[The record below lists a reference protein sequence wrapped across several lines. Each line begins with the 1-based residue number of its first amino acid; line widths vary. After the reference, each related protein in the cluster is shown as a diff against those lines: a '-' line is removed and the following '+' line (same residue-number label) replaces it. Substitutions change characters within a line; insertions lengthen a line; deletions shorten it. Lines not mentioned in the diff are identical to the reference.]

1 MGKQLAEQNQS
12 TYERIATLS
21 RTVASVE
28 RQNDEILKHFTQVCL
43 RSGYRF
49 GTVFFFLSFLV
60 SALLASFA
68 DEETYL
74 LRLLRRRTNAT
85 NRASPPSE
93 KSTTTRPSPRYRMSS
108 SRSSDRLS
116 LLRPKCRVRRPPG
129 FLVASRPPLS
139 QPCCVTLFCGGG
151 GGFSICQSSH
161 IVMLFFTK
169 LSVYLKCRKKAG
181 SSGPAVAQ
189 TLRSSDT
196 RGLEMDQE
204 GAGYGADGCASTWPY
219 KVIARER
226 AKKRQGWAVSD
237 GGVIHQ

>member
-116 LLRPKCRVRRPPG
+116 LLRPERRVRRPPG

-139 QPCCVTLFCGGG
+139 TLLCHVILCGGG
-151 GGFSICQSSH
+151 SLYLSELPYRHVVLS
-161 IVMLFFTK
+161 
-169 LSVYLKCRKKAG
+169 LSVCVFEMQKESRIIRSCGG
-181 SSGPAVAQ
+181 SDPAVI
-189 TLRSSDT
+189 
-196 RGLEMDQE
+196 GHE
-204 GAGYGADGCASTWPY
+204 GP
-219 KVIARER
+219 
-226 AKKRQGWAVSD
+226 
-237 GGVIHQ
+237 

>member
-116 LLRPKCRVRRPPG
+116 LLRPERRVRRPPG

-139 QPCCVTLFCGGG
+139 TLLCHVILCGGG
-151 GGFSICQSSH
+151 LSICQSSH
-161 IVMLFFTK
+161 IVMLFF
-169 LSVYLKCRKKAG
+169 
-181 SSGPAVAQ
+181 P
-189 TLRSSDT
+189 
-196 RGLEMDQE
+196 
-204 GAGYGADGCASTWPY
+204 
-219 KVIARER
+219 
-226 AKKRQGWAVSD
+226 
-237 GGVIHQ
+237 

>member
-139 QPCCVTLFCGGG
+139 QPCCVTLFWGGG
-151 GGFSICQSSH
+151 GGGVLYLS
-161 IVMLFFTK
+161 K
-169 LSVYLKCRKKAG
+169 LPYRHVVLYQTVCVFEMQKESRIIRSCGG
-181 SSGPAVAQ
+181 SDPAVI
-189 TLRSSDT
+189 
-196 RGLEMDQE
+196 GHE
-204 GAGYGADGCASTWPY
+204 GP
-219 KVIARER
+219 
-226 AKKRQGWAVSD
+226 
-237 GGVIHQ
+237 